1 MQNDNPQYL
10 MPAVASIDPNP
21 DDLLPSLYDL
31 SKGTI
36 AYKGGLTTPP
46 CTENVYW
53 NIDLQPRTIS
63 INQASNITSII
74 NCHVETTN
82 CTLASAAS
90 EFGFTRRPPQAIN
103 NRNILHYCPEVS
115 TSTVPITSPTL
126 IATEKYEK
134 EEKPHDYVVLYVSHV
149 VN

>member
-10 MPAVASIDPNP
+10 MPDEASISPIP
-21 DDLLPSLYDL
+21 DDLLPSLYNL

-63 INQASNITSII
+63 INQAANMTTII
-74 NCHVETTN
+74 DCHVETVN

-103 NRNILHYCPEVS
+103 NRPILHYCPEVS
-115 TSTVPITSPTL
+115 TSMVPIVASTL
-126 IATEKYEK
+126 IAAEKYEK
-134 EEKPHDYVVLYVSHV
+134 ESEAHVYVVLYVSLV